1 MTSGV
6 ADIKSM
12 VWNPVVFVRVLC
24 FFCKLLVAAM
34 ASNVR
39 RIVLLGSTQLI
50 LMMNM
55 LSEGDGAFR
64 NSPAPIYLS
73 SH

>member
-1 MTSGV
+1 MTSRV

-12 VWNPVVFVRVLC
+12 VWNPVVFVRVFC
-24 FFCKLLVAAM
+24 AFFGKILVAAM

-55 LSEGDGAFR
+55 LRRGRRMDNDAVIV
-64 NSPAPIYLS
+64 PLS
-73 SH
+73 